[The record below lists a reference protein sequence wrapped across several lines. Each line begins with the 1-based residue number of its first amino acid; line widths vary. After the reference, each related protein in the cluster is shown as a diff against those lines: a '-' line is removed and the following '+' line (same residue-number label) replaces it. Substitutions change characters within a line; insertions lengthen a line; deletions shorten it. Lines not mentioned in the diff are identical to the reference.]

1 MAFLSLKSNNLHES
15 SLSTTVI
22 LLGEKNLECVS
33 DAAGGGG
40 RKQKVADEKRVVSIS
55 TIKKNY
61 LIKSSSLFHLSFFQ
75 LELASFFNVIIF

>member
-1 MAFLSLKSNNLHES
+1 MNQVFLLQLFFWGKK
-15 SLSTTVI
+15 TQI
-22 LLGEKNLECVS
+22 ECVS
-33 DAAGGGG
+33 DAAGG